1 MVNILYTTV
10 IAGLKAINSTM
21 VKVQLQIYRGNNIMT
36 MNYNYFRGFF
46 NFQITV
52 SYKFN
57 NLKKIVLF
65 CFRIGSN
72 SNNRERKIIFRK
84 ETMQKSFALLVEEN
98 AFFLAVMEKPIF
110 FSFLYFLLSIFFLIF
125 QTKRSVGHLV
135 KDYGLKDHRF

>member
-57 NLKKIVLF
+57 NLF

-84 ETMQKSFALLVEEN
+84 ETMQKSFTLLVEKN

-110 FSFLYFLLSIFFLIF
+110 FRFIHVIFFLIF
-125 QTKRSVGHLV
+125 QTKRSMGHLV